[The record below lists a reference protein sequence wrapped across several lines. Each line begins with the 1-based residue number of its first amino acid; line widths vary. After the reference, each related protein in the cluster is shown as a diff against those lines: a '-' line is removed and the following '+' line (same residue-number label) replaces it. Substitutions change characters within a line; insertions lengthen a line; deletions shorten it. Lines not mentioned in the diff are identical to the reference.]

1 MSNTS
6 AGRSKWPY
14 VPLTTV
20 AEKIQDGTH
29 FSPLSTSGPFRYVT
43 SRNIRPGYLDLE
55 SCGWISEREHKAIFR
70 RCDPRYGDI
79 LLTKDGANTGNASI
93 NTLHEEISL
102 LSSVAMIRT
111 DPTVADGHFVLQYL
125 LSPEGQTRLTDLVSG
140 NAITRLTLAK
150 IKAFSIPSAPLPE
163 QRAIA
168 AVLDSLDDA
177 IQKTEQIIAKLQQ
190 VKQGLLHDLLTRGID
205 DNGELRDPER
215 HPEQFQDSPLGRI
228 PKGWRAESLGS
239 LVTSAVDGPFGSA
252 LKSEH
257 YVPQPGVRLVRLQN
271 IGSGEFID
279 HDHAWI
285 SQRYAETL
293 RRHDAVSGDVLVAS
307 LGDENHPYGRACV
320 FQDGSWAIVKAD
332 CFRLRPTGFMNS
344 DFLAASLNIDVYH
357 RPLRGLAQGVTRDRV
372 NLGNLLRVRLPV
384 PSREEQNSIINMV
397 DSLQRRITCEQNR
410 AQKLRSTKA
419 GLSED
424 LLTGR
429 VRTTSLPGFSA

>member
-228 PKGWRAESLGS
+228 PKGWEVGTVAHWFE
-239 LVTSAVDGPFGSA
+239 VTSGVTLGPHRIPRYNPKPYLRVANVQRSMLDLSEIAFLEARDAEISNKLLAVGDLLIVEGHADPR
-252 LKSEH
+252 E
-257 YVPQPGVRLVRLQN
+257 
-271 IGSGEFID
+271 IG
-279 HDHAWI
+279 
-285 SQRYAETL
+285 R
-293 RRHDAVSGDVLVAS
+293 
-307 LGDENHPYGRACV
+307 C
-320 FQDGSWAIVKAD
+320 AIVPPEATD
-332 CFRLRPTGFMNS
+332 FTFQNHLFRLRSRSALPSYALLQLNS
-344 DFLAASLNIDVYH
+344 ASTRRYWW
-357 RPLRGLAQGVTRDRV
+357 RTCATSSGLHT
-372 NLGNLLRVRLPV
+372 
-384 PSREEQNSIINMV
+384 I
-397 DSLQRRITCEQNR
+397 NR
-410 AQKLRSTKA
+410 AQLARLKIAMASTHEQAAICSLADTTDLRILEEERAVGVLRAIRS
-419 GLSED
+419 GLAED
-424 LLTGR
+424 LLYGR
-429 VRTTSLPGFSA
+429 VRTTSLPEFSA